1 MKVEYIKQLTSGI
14 NGDGEAFVYLRLVD
28 ETELKKFIE
37 ELSKIK
43 SPGPYDI
50 ILKIV
55 GIDFQPSH
63 YGDYMNAHFYTNP
76 ICID

>member
-37 ELSKIK
+37 K
-43 SPGPYDI
+43 
-50 ILKIV
+50 
-55 GIDFQPSH
+55 
-63 YGDYMNAHFYTNP
+63 N
-76 ICID
+76 